1 MKLLRITLIVLVL
14 TVVAY
19 PQTSDLGMGTFSSE
33 SGAILMTVDASLV
46 NRIVNSPYVM
56 FYAFLGSK
64 DQGQAVTVAAKDVVM
79 VYKGQEYAMPSL
91 KELRANYSGEIR
103 DLDFY
108 RRLGKE
114 AVAGSW
120 VRMYHF
126 PENSNFFPTLTQT
139 AELPVDEGHMVGYW
153 GFLTPLYFK
162 NPGFAKGDRL
172 TIRVRDKKNPELAGE
187 CEVILN

>member
-1 MKLLRITLIVLVL
+1 MKLLRIALGALVL
-14 TVVAY
+14 TAVAY

-33 SGAILMTVDASLV
+33 NGAILMTVDASLV
-46 NRIVNSPYVM
+46 NRIVDSPYVM
-56 FYAFLGSK
+56 FFAFLGSK
-64 DQGQAVTVAAKDVVM
+64 DQGQAITVAAKDVVM
-79 VYKGQEYAMPSL
+79 VYKGQEYPMPSL

-114 AVAGSW
+114 AVVGSW
-120 VRMYHF
+120 VRMYQF
-126 PENSNFFPTLTQT
+126 PEESNFFPTLTQAAT
-139 AELPVDEGHMVGYW
+139 LPTDEGHMVGYW

-162 NPGFAKGDRL
+162 NPGFAKGDKL
-172 TIRVRDKKNPELAGE
+172 TIKVRDKKNPELSGE

>member
-1 MKLLRITLIVLVL
+1 
-14 TVVAY
+14 
-19 PQTSDLGMGTFSSE
+19 
-33 SGAILMTVDASLV
+33 
-46 NRIVNSPYVM
+46 
-56 FYAFLGSK
+56 
-64 DQGQAVTVAAKDVVM
+64 
-79 VYKGQEYAMPSL
+79 
-91 KELRANYSGEIR
+91 
-103 DLDFY
+103 
-108 RRLGKE
+108 
-114 AVAGSW
+114 
-120 VRMYHF
+120 MYHF